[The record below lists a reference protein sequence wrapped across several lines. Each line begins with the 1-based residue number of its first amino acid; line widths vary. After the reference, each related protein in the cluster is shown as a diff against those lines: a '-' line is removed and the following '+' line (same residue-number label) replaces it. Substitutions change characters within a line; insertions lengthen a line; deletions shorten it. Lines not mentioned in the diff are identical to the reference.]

1 MFWNE
6 VTGAVI
12 GMMVAG
18 AAWWLT
24 GRETWEGA
32 RKT

>member
-12 GMMVAG
+12 GLAVGGIAY
-18 AAWWLT
+18 AAT
-24 GRETWEGA
+24 R
-32 RKT
+32 RHHR

>member
-12 GMMVAG
+12 GLAVGSVAR
-18 AAWWLT
+18 LT
-24 GRETWEGA
+24 TGQDHR
-32 RKT
+32 

>member
-12 GMMVAG
+12 GVVVAG
-18 AAWWLT
+18 LARVVT
-24 GRETWEGA
+24 GQDHMS
-32 RKT
+32 